1 MSETTPSPTPSDRRD
16 VSRDRRSGIDRR
28 GGSRGGPDRR
38 KGDRRANAASLALG
52 IAIVGMTV
60 TSASADIF
68 TRRNDRG
75 VLEATDRP
83 ASGEGFK
90 LAYKSKGVVIHS
102 SSFRPSSANA
112 LRFEPLVQ
120 EAAAREGISADL
132 VRAVIRTES
141 AFDHLAVS
149 SAGARG
155 LMQLMPDAA
164 RRFGVTNLFDPQ
176 DNIKGGVK
184 YLRVLLKQFQGDVA
198 LTVAAYNAGE
208 GAVARYGAVPPYRET
223 RDYVRKILAILS
235 EGPAL
240 PMATTTMVSYTPGG
254 PVEAPAMAAASV
266 AAQVAAVT
274 IARAPVTPVA
284 RKVAAA
290 KPAPRILY
298 KWRTADG
305 VHHVAQTPPP
315 TGVDYETLRLTD

>member
-1 MSETTPSPTPSDRRD
+1 MNESTQDQSFTDRREG
-16 VSRDRRSGIDRR
+16 SRDRRSGIDRR

-38 KGDRRANAASLALG
+38 KGDRRANAAALALG
-52 IAIVGMTV
+52 VALVGITA

-68 TRRNDRG
+68 TRRNEKG
-75 VLEATDRP
+75 VLEATDRVS
-83 ASGEGFK
+83 AGDGFK
-90 LAYKSKGVVIHS
+90 LAYKSKGIVMHS
-102 SSFRPSSANA
+102 ASFRPSSANA
-112 LRFEPLVQ
+112 LRFEPLVL
-120 EAAAREGISADL
+120 EAAAREGVSADL
-132 VRAVIRTES
+132 VRAVIHTES

-164 RRFGVTNLFDPQ
+164 KRFGVTNPFDPQ
-176 DNIKGGVK
+176 DNIKGGVR

-208 GAVARYGAVPPYRET
+208 GAVARYRAVPPYRET
-223 RDYVRKILAILS
+223 RDYVRKILSILS
-235 EGPAL
+235 QGPAL
-240 PMATTTMVSYTPGG
+240 PMATTTMVSFTPGG
-254 PVEAPAMAAASV
+254 SPDAPGVAAGVAPAVAFAPTRVAAA
-266 AAQVAAVT
+266 
-274 IARAPVTPVA
+274 A
-284 RKVAAA
+284 RKAPAA

-315 TGVDYETLRLTD
+315 AGVEYETLRLTD

>member
-1 MSETTPSPTPSDRRD
+1 MNEGAPDPTSTDRREG
-16 VSRDRRSGIDRR
+16 SRDRRSGIDRR

-52 IAIVGMTV
+52 IAIMGITV

-83 ASGEGFK
+83 ASGDGFK

-102 SSFRPSSANA
+102 SAFRPSSANA
-112 LRFEPLVQ
+112 LRFEPLLQ
-120 EAAAREGISADL
+120 EAAAREGISPDL

-164 RRFGVTNLFDPQ
+164 KRFGVTNPFDPQ

-208 GAVARYGAVPPYRET
+208 GAVTRYGAVPPYRET
-223 RDYVRKILAILS
+223 RNYVRKILAILS
-235 EGPAL
+235 QGPAL
-240 PMATTTMVSYTPGG
+240 PMATTTMASFTPGG
-254 PVEAPAMAAASV
+254 PVEAPTAA
-266 AAQVAAVT
+266 VAAV
-274 IARAPVTPVA
+274 PVA
-284 RKVAAA
+284 RVAVAPVPATPAPRKVAA

-305 VHHVAQTPPP
+305 VRHVAQTPPP
-315 TGVDYETLRLTD
+315 SGVDYETLRLTD

>member
-1 MSETTPSPTPSDRRD
+1 
-16 VSRDRRSGIDRR
+16 
-28 GGSRGGPDRR
+28 
-38 KGDRRANAASLALG
+38 
-52 IAIVGMTV
+52 MTV

-83 ASGEGFK
+83 AGGEGFK

-102 SSFRPSSANA
+102 SSFRPTSANA
-112 LRFEPLVQ
+112 LRFEPLLQ

-132 VRAVIRTES
+132 VRAVIKTES

-164 RRFGVTNLFDPQ
+164 KRFGVTNPFDPQ
-176 DNIKGGVK
+176 ENIKGGVK

-208 GAVARYGAVPPYRET
+208 GTVARYGAVPPYRET
-223 RDYVRKILAILS
+223 RDYVRKILGILS
-235 EGPAL
+235 QGPAL
-240 PMATTTMVSYTPGG
+240 PMATATMVSYTPGG
-254 PVEAPAMAAASV
+254 PVEAPSV
-266 AAQVAAVT
+266 AAVPVAAAAVAPAAFAPT
-274 IARAPVTPVA
+274 VARAAVKPVA

-315 TGVDYETLRLTD
+315 SGVTFETLRLTD